1 MSDRRIEL
9 CVDCSDA
16 SVVLPWWTAAL
27 GWDVV
32 DAPGTDDG
40 SSELAGPAG
49 MRVWFQRVPERK
61 TVKNRLHLDVYVPA
75 GDVPAL
81 QARLV
86 DELGGSV
93 VDASHERFV
102 VLADPEGNELCL
114 CWD

>member
-9 CVDCSDA
+9 CVDCADESA
-16 SVVLPWWTAAL
+16 LLPWWTAAL

-32 DAPGTDDG
+32 DGPNGDG
-40 SSELAGPAG
+40 SSELVGPAG

-61 TVKNRLHLDVYVPA
+61 TAKNRLHLDVYVPA
-75 GDVPAL
+75 GEVPAL
-81 QARLV
+81 QTRLV
-86 DELGGSV
+86 DELGGRV
-93 VDASHERFV
+93 VDATNERFV